1 MPDFFNLIIEPLNTA
16 HDRPSFYCGVEML
29 DYYLQR
35 QAKQDVKRYISRV
48 FLVVEKDHPK
58 KVVGYYTLSSLSI
71 ELNQLPEELS
81 QKLPK
86 HPIPAVLI
94 GRLAVGQSAQGKGVD
109 KMLLADAVKRVLA
122 VSDEVAIYAIVV
134 DAINRDAQKFY
145 ESFGFTL
152 LSGGSHRMF
161 LAIKSI

>member
-1 MPDFFNLIIEPLNTA
+1 MTNFFNLIIAPLNTT
-16 HDRPSFYCGVEML
+16 HNRPSFYCGVEML
-29 DYYLQR
+29 DHYLQR
-35 QAKQDVKRYISRV
+35 QAGQDVKRHISRV
-48 FLVVEKDHPK
+48 FIAAETDHPK

-81 QKLPK
+81 RKLPK
-86 HPIPAVLI
+86 YPIPAVLI
-94 GRLAVGQSAQGKGVD
+94 GRLSVSQSAQGKGVG
-109 KMLLADAVKRVLA
+109 KMLLADAVKRVLV
-122 VSDEVAIYAIVV
+122 VSDEIAIYAIVV

-152 LSGGSHRMF
+152 LSDESHRLF